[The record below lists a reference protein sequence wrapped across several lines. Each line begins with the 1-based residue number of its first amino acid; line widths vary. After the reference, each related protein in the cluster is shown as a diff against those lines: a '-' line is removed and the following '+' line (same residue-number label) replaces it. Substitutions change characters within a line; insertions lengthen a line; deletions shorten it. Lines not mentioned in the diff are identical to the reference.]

1 MKAGITGVTANTPE
15 QLVFGAGTI
24 HKGLKYEGTAWNFD
38 ESIVGATAEGTKLNI
53 VPEVTPI
60 TADGVHVAMKGMMR
74 KTGETATLET
84 KFIVVTPEILKATT
98 LGKDGTPYTDGSAV
112 IESKADITDDDYWE
126 NVAYVG
132 TILDGEPVIAILDNA
147 ICKTG
152 LNLETKDKENAAI
165 TATFECTAELGA
177 DGDTLPWHIIYP
189 NRGA

>member
-24 HKGLKYEGTAWNFD
+24 HKGLKYDGSAWNFD

-60 TADGVHVAMKGMMR
+60 TADGVHVAMKGMLR

-98 LGKDGTPYTDGSAV
+98 LGTDGTPYADGSSV

-147 ICKTG
+147 LCKTG
-152 LNLETKDKENAAI
+152 LNLEAKDKENAAI

-177 DGDTLPWHIIYP
+177 DGGKLPWRIIYP